1 MSQLQEAGLKL
12 NMLQWDLSGR
22 YIRGGSDFTDS
33 IGSGV
38 HLTSETR
45 YSLKATAWKNII
57 GCYSDDL

>member
-1 MSQLQEAGLKL
+1 MNQLQEAGLKL

-45 YSLKATAWKNII
+45 YSLKATA
-57 GCYSDDL
+57 